1 MPDAPAVLQADGLA
15 LQFDGAPRPL
25 WSGLSFRL
33 SAGTHALDGES
44 GSGKTSLLRGLA
56 GVQPLQGTLRLNG
69 APLPAD
75 PAARQPQ
82 VWWADAQ
89 EPGFDA
95 LTPQAVMLA
104 LQQRH
109 GPIDAAAW
117 QRHVD
122 GFGLAPHAFKTLH
135 MLSTGM
141 RRKAVLAAALAS
153 ACPLLLLDEPCGGLD
168 APATAWLVQAL
179 NARAAQPGRATLM
192 VSGRWPQGLAQ
203 AAAVWL
209 PPAAGAAAR

>member
-1 MPDAPAVLQADGLA
+1 MAGAGQPPVLRADGLA
-15 LQFDGAPRPL
+15 LQFDGATQPL
-25 WSGLSFRL
+25 WAGLCFSL
-33 SAGTHALDGES
+33 GVGTHALDGES

-56 GVQPLQGTLRLNG
+56 GAQPLPGRLWLNG
-69 APLPAD
+69 QPLAD
-75 PAARQPQ
+75 GLAARQAL

-89 EPGFDA
+89 DTRFDA
-95 LTPQAVMLA
+95 LTPQGVLQL

-109 GPIDAAAW
+109 GPMDAAAW
-117 QRHVD
+117 QHHVD
-122 GFGLAPHAFKTLH
+122 SVGLAPHAFKTLH

-168 APATAWLVQAL
+168 APSIAWLVQAL

-192 VSGRWPQGLAQ
+192 VSGRWPDGLAQ
-203 AAAVWL
+203 AGRVQL
-209 PPAAGAAAR
+209 PPA

>member
-1 MPDAPAVLQADGLA
+1 MPAVLRAEGLA

-25 WSGLSFRL
+25 WAGLAVDL
-33 SAGTHALDGES
+33 GAGTHALEGES

-56 GVQPLQGTLRLNG
+56 GAQPLPGRLWLNG
-69 APLPAD
+69 QTLGD
-75 PAARQPQ
+75 GLAARQTL

-89 EPGFDA
+89 DPGFDA
-95 LTPQAVMLA
+95 LTPAAAMQA

-109 GPIDAAAW
+109 GPIDASAW

-168 APATAWLVQAL
+168 APSIAWLVQAL

-192 VSGRWPQGLAQ
+192 VSGRWPDGLAQ
-203 AAAVWL
+203 AGRVRL
-209 PPAAGAAAR
+209 PAG

>member
-1 MPDAPAVLQADGLA
+1 MPAVLQAEGLE
-15 LQFDGAPRPL
+15 LRFDGEPQPL
-25 WSGLSFRL
+25 LAALRFSL
-33 SAGTHALDGES
+33 SAGTHGLDGES

-56 GVQPLQGTLRLNG
+56 GAQPLAGRLWLNG
-69 APLPAD
+69 QPMPAGL
-75 PAARQPQ
+75 AARQPL

-89 EPGFDA
+89 APGFDA
-95 LTPQAVMLA
+95 LTPDGLRLA

-141 RRKAVLAAALAS
+141 RRKAVLAAGLAS

-168 APATAWLVQAL
+168 APAIAWLVQAL
-179 NARAAQPGRATLM
+179 NDRAAQPGCAALV
-192 VSGRWPQGLAQ
+192 VSGRWPAGLAQ
-203 AAAVWL
+203 AGQVLL
-209 PPAAGAAAR
+209 PGG

>member
-1 MPDAPAVLQADGLA
+1 VAGTPAVLRAEGLA

-25 WSGLSFRL
+25 WTGLSFRL
-33 SAGTHALDGES
+33 GPGTHALEGES
-44 GSGKTSLLRGLA
+44 GSGKTCLLRGLA
-56 GVQPLQGTLRLNG
+56 GVQPLPGRLWLN
-69 APLPAD
+69 AQPLAD
-75 PAARQPQ
+75 GPAARQAL

-89 EPGFDA
+89 DPGFDA
-95 LTPQAVMLA
+95 LTPAAAMQA

-109 GPIDAAAW
+109 GPVDATAW

-122 GFGLAPHAFKTLH
+122 AFGLAPHAFKTLH

-168 APATAWLVQAL
+168 APAIAWLAQAL
-179 NARAAQPGRATLM
+179 NARAALPGCTTLM
-192 VSGRWPQGLAQ
+192 VSGRWPDGLAQ
-203 AAAVWL
+203 AGRVQL
-209 PPAAGAAAR
+209 PPA

>member
-1 MPDAPAVLQADGLA
+1 MPAVLLAEGLG
-15 LQFDGAPRPL
+15 LQFDGEPQPL
-25 WSGLSFRL
+25 FAGLHFSL
-33 SAGTHALDGES
+33 SAGTHGLDGES

-56 GVQPLQGTLRLNG
+56 GAQPLQGRLWLNG
-69 APLPAD
+69 QPMPAGL
-75 PAARQPQ
+75 AARQPL

-95 LTPQAVMLA
+95 LTPDGLVQA

-109 GPIDAAAW
+109 GPIDTAAW

-141 RRKAVLAAALAS
+141 RRKAALAAGLAS

-168 APATAWLVQAL
+168 APAIAWLVQAL
-179 NARAAQPGRATLM
+179 NDLAAQPGRAALV
-192 VSGRWPQGLAQ
+192 VSGRWPAGLRRASLL
-203 AAAVWL
+203 AL
-209 PPAAGAAAR
+209 PAG

>member
-1 MPDAPAVLQADGLA
+1 MAGAGQPPVLRADGLT
-15 LQFDGAPRPL
+15 LQFDGATQPL
-25 WSGLSFRL
+25 WAGLCFSL
-33 SAGTHALDGES
+33 GAGTHALDGES

-56 GVQPLQGTLRLNG
+56 GAQPLPGRLWLNG
-69 APLPAD
+69 QPLAD
-75 PAARQPQ
+75 GLAARQAL

-89 EPGFDA
+89 DTNLDA
-95 LTPQAVMLA
+95 LTPHGVLQL

-122 GFGLAPHAFKTLH
+122 SVGLVPHAFKTLH

-168 APATAWLVQAL
+168 APSIAWLVQAL

-192 VSGRWPQGLAQ
+192 VSGRWPDGLAQ
-203 AAAVWL
+203 AGRVQL
-209 PPAAGAAAR
+209 PPA